1 MINFHLLRNPCQIRN
16 TAVFLILKIEYIYTM
31 TRKCIRSTN
40 RLIIKLT
47 YIRYFHQIRVRYN
60 DHEMTYLQLKNIEQV
75 ICSQLLATVL
85 ESHDNHVLK
94 EASQPYRHQDRFL
107 RIPSA
112 LHIQC
117 IQIHSKNH
125 SYAN

>member
-1 MINFHLLRNPCQIRN
+1 
-16 TAVFLILKIEYIYTM
+16 M
-31 TRKCIRSTN
+31 TRISIKSTD

-47 YIRYFHQIRVRYN
+47 YIRYFHQIRVENN

-94 EASQPYRHQDRFL
+94 EASQTYRHQDRSL
-107 RIPSA
+107 QIPSL
-112 LHIQC
+112 LHT
-117 IQIHSKNH
+117 
-125 SYAN
+125 